1 VVAQP
6 RPLKRVLAGLT
17 LVSLTLLLIEFLD
30 ELVFGAREAA
40 WPLIR
45 HDLRLQYVQI
55 GLVLSL
61 PGIVSVPIEPLLGIL
76 GDVWKRRVL
85 ILGGGAVFTLSLLLL
100 AGSQS
105 FLLLLLASLILYPAS
120 GSFVSLSQA
129 TLMDLD
135 PTRHEQSMARW
146 VFAGSAGAVLGP
158 LLLAGAASLGFTW
171 RAVFA
176 GIAALSLALLI
187 LAWRRIPSN
196 HRPAK
201 EPITL
206 REGIKGALAA
216 LRRWE
221 VVRWLVLLDCSDLML
236 DVLLGY
242 LALYFADVA
251 EMSARQAGIAVA
263 VWTAMGFLGSLLL
276 IPFLERVP
284 GLPYVRISAALEMAL
299 FPAFLLVPGVVPK
312 LTLLGL
318 VALVNAGWYPVLQG
332 QLYSAMP
339 DQSGTVMAL
348 GAIFSLVGALI
359 PLALGLVAQRFGLTA
374 ALWFIL
380 LAPLALL
387 AGLPRGSFR
396 RDSAGD

>member
-1 VVAQP
+1 
-6 RPLKRVLAGLT
+6 
-17 LVSLTLLLIEFLD
+17 
-30 ELVFGAREAA
+30 
-40 WPLIR
+40 
-45 HDLRLQYVQI
+45 
-55 GLVLSL
+55 
-61 PGIVSVPIEPLLGIL
+61 
-76 GDVWKRRVL
+76 
-85 ILGGGAVFTLSLLLL
+85 
-100 AGSQS
+100 
-105 FLLLLLASLILYPAS
+105 
-120 GSFVSLSQA
+120 
-129 TLMDLD
+129 
-135 PTRHEQSMARW
+135 
-146 VFAGSAGAVLGP
+146 
-158 LLLAGAASLGFTW
+158 
-171 RAVFA
+171 
-176 GIAALSLALLI
+176 
-187 LAWRRIPSN
+187 
-196 HRPAK
+196 
-201 EPITL
+201 
-206 REGIKGALAA
+206 
-216 LRRWE
+216 
-221 VVRWLVLLDCSDLML
+221 
-236 DVLLGY
+236 
-242 LALYFADVA
+242 
-251 EMSARQAGIAVA
+251 
-263 VWTAMGFLGSLLL
+263 MGFLGSLLL